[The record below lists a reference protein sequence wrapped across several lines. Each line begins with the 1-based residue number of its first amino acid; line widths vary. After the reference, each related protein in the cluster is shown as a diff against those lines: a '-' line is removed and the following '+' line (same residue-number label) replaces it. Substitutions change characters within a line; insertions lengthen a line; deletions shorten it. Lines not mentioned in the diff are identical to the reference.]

1 MTSRLTRHGMVG
13 WYDPRVLLQ
22 SAWMLTL
29 SNIFG
34 RHSDSRLIEALASQP
49 QGAFEIGGDEAGFDF
64 VSDVGDGFNSTYA
77 IATALA
83 QSELTAQDAAGHTS
97 SSRAG
102 EVLVFG
108 GDEVYPYPTRE
119 AYEQR
124 TEQPYAAAFEAAG
137 RRPRIFALPGN
148 HDWYDSLVAFSRT
161 FCRPARGFAGC
172 QTQQTR
178 SYFALRLP
186 GNWWLLAIDL
196 QFGAQIDEPQEKYFV
211 DIAAQMPA
219 DAHVIVCVPS
229 PQWIYATSYPGE
241 PKYSDATLQRIER
254 EILGRDVAV
263 WLTGDLHHYKRH
275 EAADGRQK
283 IISGGGGAFLHPT
296 HVPPQRELQNG
307 YVEKATWPDAAQS
320 RRLHRGH
327 WQFPW
332 LNPRFMPLIGSVYLL
347 SVWFAVSGFFNF
359 DAQVCSVREFGC
371 ALTLSLRSTLTDPV
385 NGLWLATVVGGFIFF
400 TDTHVRWYRFVGG
413 TLHAAMHMVA
423 AFTLGWCGY
432 VLAAAVLGESA
443 LWLPE
448 LVIVLACMLAFTAG
462 GALGAWILG
471 AYLHVS
477 LSWFGRHSNEA
488 FSALRIEDYKQWLR
502 CRVRASGELEI
513 QALGLARVPRRWR
526 QTAAGLLADDPR
538 ATAPQLIE
546 RLVLRPRAEG
556 GYAVHGI
563 DTQGRRYGM
572 SHMTRGE

>member
-1 MTSRLTRHGMVG
+1 M
-13 WYDPRVLLQ
+13 
-22 SAWMLTL
+22 
-29 SNIFG
+29 
-34 RHSDSRLIEALASQP
+34 
-49 QGAFEIGGDEAGFDF
+49 
-64 VSDVGDGFNSTYA
+64 SDVGDGFNSTYA

-83 QSELTAQDAAGHTS
+83 AAELEVKDAAGHTHL
-97 SSRAG
+97 SRG
-102 EVLVFG
+102 GDVLVFG

-124 TEQPYAAAFEAAG
+124 TEQPYSAAFDAAS
-137 RRPRIFALPGN
+137 RRPRVFALPGN

-172 QTQQTR
+172 QTGQTR

-211 DIAAQMPA
+211 DIASQMPA

-241 PKYSDATLQRIER
+241 PKYTDATLQRIER
-254 EILGRDVAV
+254 EILGRPVAV

-275 EAADGRQK
+275 EAVDGRQK

-296 HVPPQRELQNG
+296 HVPPQRELQDG
-307 YVEKATWPDAAQS
+307 YTEKAAWPDAAQS

-327 WQFPW
+327 WRFPW

-347 SVWFAVSGFFNF
+347 SVWFAVSGFFDF
-359 DAQVCSVREFGC
+359 DPGVCSAREFGC
-371 ALTLSLRSTLTDPV
+371 ALSLSLRSTLTDPV
-385 NGLWLATVVGGFIFF
+385 HGLWLATVIGGFIFF

-413 TLHAAMHMVA
+413 ALHATIHLVA

-432 VLAAAVLGESA
+432 LLATA
-443 LWLPE
+443 LLPETAQWLPE
-448 LVIVLACMLAFTAG
+448 LVILLACLLAFTVG
-462 GALGAWILG
+462 GAVGAWILG
-471 AYLHVS
+471 GYLHVS
-477 LSWFGRHSNEA
+477 LAWFGRHSNEA

-502 CRVRASGELEI
+502 CRVRSSGELEI
-513 QALGLARVPRRWR
+513 QALGLERVPRRWR
-526 QTAAGLLADDPR
+526 ESSAGLVANDPR
-538 ATAPQLIE
+538 ATAPRLIE
-546 RLVLRPRAEG
+546 QVVLRPRPEG
-556 GYAVHGI
+556 GYAVHGT
-563 DTQGRRYGM
+563 DMQGRRYGM

>member
-1 MTSRLTRHGMVG
+1 MSPRPTRHGMVG
-13 WYDPRVLLQ
+13 WYDPKVLLQ

-49 QGAFEIGGDEAGFDF
+49 QGAFDFAADEVGFDF

-83 QSELTAQDAAGHTS
+83 AAELEVKDAAGHTHL
-97 SSRAG
+97 SRG
-102 EVLVFG
+102 GDVLVFG

-124 TEQPYAAAFEAAG
+124 TEKPYAAAFDAAS
-137 RRPRIFALPGN
+137 RRPRVFALPGN

-172 QTQQTR
+172 QTGQTR

-211 DIAAQMPA
+211 DIASQMPA

-241 PKYSDATLQRIER
+241 PKYTDATLQRIER
-254 EILGRDVAV
+254 EILGRPVAV

-275 EAADGRQK
+275 EAVDGRQK

-296 HVPPQRELQNG
+296 HVPPQRELQDG
-307 YVEKATWPDAAQS
+307 YTEKAAWPDAAQS

-327 WQFPW
+327 WRFPW

-347 SVWFAVSGFFNF
+347 SVWFAVSGLFVF
-359 DAQVCSVREFGC
+359 DRGMCSAREFGC
-371 ALTLSLRSTLTDPV
+371 ALSLSLRSTLTDPV
-385 NGLWLATVVGGFIFF
+385 NGLWLATVIGGFIFF

-413 TLHAAMHMVA
+413 ALHATIHLVA

-432 VLAAAVLGESA
+432 LLATA
-443 LWLPE
+443 LLPETAQWLPE
-448 LVIVLACMLAFTAG
+448 LVILLACLLAFTVG
-462 GALGAWILG
+462 GAVGAWILG
-471 AYLHVS
+471 GYLHVS
-477 LSWFGRHSNEA
+477 LAWFGRHSNEA

-502 CRVRASGELEI
+502 CRARSSGELEI
-513 QALGLARVPRRWR
+513 QALGLERVPRRWR
-526 QTAAGLLADDPR
+526 ESSAGLVANDPR
-538 ATAPQLIE
+538 ATAPRLIE
-546 RLVLRPRAEG
+546 QVVLRPRPEG
-556 GYAVHGI
+556 GYAVHGT
-563 DTQGRRYGM
+563 DMQGRRYGM

>member
-13 WYDPRVLLQ
+13 WYDPSVLLQ

-327 WQFPW
+327 WQLPW

>member
-1 MTSRLTRHGMVG
+1 MSPQPTRHGMVG
-13 WYDPRVLLQ
+13 WYDPKVLLQ

-49 QGAFEIGGDEAGFDF
+49 QGAFDFAADEVGFDF

-77 IATALA
+77 IATAVA
-83 QSELTAQDAAGHTS
+83 AAELEVKDAAGHTHL
-97 SSRAG
+97 SRG
-102 EVLVFG
+102 GDVLVFG

-124 TEQPYAAAFEAAG
+124 TEQPYASAFDAAS
-137 RRPRIFALPGN
+137 RRPRVFALPGN

-172 QTQQTR
+172 QTGQTR

-211 DIAAQMPA
+211 DIASQMPA

-241 PKYSDATLQRIER
+241 PKYTDATLQRIER
-254 EILGRDVAV
+254 EILGRPVAV

-275 EAADGRQK
+275 EAVDGRQK

-296 HVPPQRELQNG
+296 HVPPQRELQDG
-307 YVEKATWPDAAQS
+307 YTEKAAWPDAAQS

-327 WQFPW
+327 WRFPW

-347 SVWFAVSGFFNF
+347 SVWFAVSGFFGF
-359 DAQVCSVREFGC
+359 DATVCSAREFGC
-371 ALTLSLRSTLTDPV
+371 ALSLSLRSTLTDPV
-385 NGLWLATVVGGFIFF
+385 NGLWLATVIGGFIFF

-413 TLHAAMHMVA
+413 ALHATIHLVA

-432 VLAAAVLGESA
+432 ILATA
-443 LWLPE
+443 LLPETAQWLPE
-448 LVIVLACMLAFTAG
+448 LVIVLACLLAFTVG
-462 GALGAWILG
+462 GAVGAWILG
-471 AYLHVS
+471 GYLHVS
-477 LSWFGRHSNEA
+477 LAWFGRHSNEA
-488 FSALRIEDYKQWLR
+488 FSALRIEDYKHWLR
-502 CRVRASGELEI
+502 CRVRSSGELEI
-513 QALGLARVPRRWR
+513 QALGLERVPRRWR
-526 QTAAGLLADDPR
+526 ERSAGLVADDPR
-538 ATAPQLIE
+538 ATAPRLIE
-546 RLVLRPRAEG
+546 QVVLRPRADG
-556 GYAVHGI
+556 GYAVHGT
-563 DTQGRRYGM
+563 DMQGRRYG
-572 SHMTRGE
+572 TAG

>member
-1 MTSRLTRHGMVG
+1 MSPRPTRHGMVG
-13 WYDPRVLLQ
+13 WYDPKVLLQ

-34 RHSDSRLIEALASQP
+34 RHSDPRLIEALASQP
-49 QGAFEIGGDEAGFDF
+49 QGAFDFAADEVGFDF
-64 VSDVGDGFNSTYA
+64 VSDVGDGFNPTYA
-77 IATALA
+77 IASALA
-83 QSELTAQDAAGHTS
+83 AAELEVKDAAGHTHL
-97 SSRAG
+97 SRGG

-124 TEQPYAAAFEAAG
+124 TEQPYAAAFDAAG
-137 RRPRIFALPGN
+137 RRPRVFALPGN

-172 QTQQTR
+172 QTGQTR
-178 SYFALRLP
+178 SYFALQLP

-196 QFGAQIDEPQEKYFV
+196 QFGAQIDEPQERYFV
-211 DIAAQMPA
+211 DIASQMPV

-241 PKYSDATLQRIER
+241 PKYTDATLQRIER
-254 EILGRDVAV
+254 EILGRQVAV

-275 EAADGRQK
+275 EAVDGRQK

-296 HVPPQRELQNG
+296 HVPPQRELQDG
-307 YVEKATWPDAAQS
+307 YTEKAAWPDAAQS

-327 WQFPW
+327 WRFPW
-332 LNPRFMPLIGSVYLL
+332 LNPRFMSLIGSVYLL
-347 SVWFAVSGFFNF
+347 SVWFAVSGFFDF

-371 ALTLSLRSTLTDPV
+371 ALSLSLRSTLTDPV
-385 NGLWLATVVGGFIFF
+385 NGLWLATVIGGFIFF

-413 TLHAAMHMVA
+413 ALHATMHLIA

-432 VLAAAVLGESA
+432 ILATA
-443 LWLPE
+443 LLPETAQWLPE
-448 LVIVLACMLAFTAG
+448 LVIVLACLLAFTVG
-462 GALGAWILG
+462 GAVGAWILG
-471 AYLHVS
+471 GYLHVS
-477 LSWFGRHSNEA
+477 LAWFGRHSNEA

-502 CRVRASGELEI
+502 CRVRSSGELEI
-513 QALGLARVPRRWR
+513 QALGLERVPRRWR
-526 QTAAGLLADDPR
+526 ESSAGLVANDPR
-538 ATAPQLIE
+538 ATAPRLIE
-546 RLVLRPRAEG
+546 QVVLRPRPEG
-556 GYAVHGI
+556 GYAVHGT
-563 DTQGRRYGM
+563 DMQGRRYGM